1 MYKIQSENKSYFVEF
16 NDNKVVLNND
26 EFQWD
31 LIKTGSKTFN
41 IIKDN
46 ISYEAEL
53 IEEDPANKYVKIK
66 INNSVY
72 TFTIQDKNDILI
84 EKLGIKKPDT
94 DKLSTIKAPMP
105 GLIVELLVE
114 KNQVVEKDQPLIIL
128 EAMKMEN
135 IIKASGTG
143 KIAAIHAKK
152 GTNVEKNELLIEFEK

>member
-1 MYKIQSENKSYFVEF
+1 MYKIQSENKSYLVEF
-16 NDNKVVLNND
+16 NDQKVILNND

-31 LIKTGSKTFN
+31 LLKTGNKTFH

-46 ISYEAEL
+46 ISYTAEL
-53 IEEDPANKYVKIK
+53 IEEDSSNKSIKIK

-72 TFTIQDKNDILI
+72 TFSIQDKNDILI
-84 EKLGIKKPDT
+84 EKLGIKKTDP

-114 KNQVVEKDQPLIIL
+114 KNQEVEKDQPLLIL

-135 IIKASGTG
+135 IIKASGSG
-143 KIAAIHAKK
+143 KIAVIHAKK
-152 GTNVEKNELLIEFEK
+152 GNNVEKNELLIEFEK